1 MTISKL
7 LVANRGEIAARVL
20 RTAKA
25 RGLATAVLRHVAE
38 QEGPAHLIASFF
50 RWCLGF
56 TVYCILQ
63 LSRGPRP
70 RRARVWVRRHRGM
83 ATRPRSSACDA
94 FRRARGAE
102 RGKLE
107 LSGAPRLIFAATL

>member
-38 QEGPAHLIASFF
+38 QEGPAHLISDEVVMIDGPTPAPWYHFPLGEMIVLAS
-50 RWCLGF
+50 
-56 TVYCILQ
+56 
-63 LSRGPRP
+63 
-70 RRARVWVRRHRGM
+70 
-83 ATRPRSSACDA
+83 
-94 FRRARGAE
+94 
-102 RGKLE
+102 
-107 LSGAPRLIFAATL
+107 IF